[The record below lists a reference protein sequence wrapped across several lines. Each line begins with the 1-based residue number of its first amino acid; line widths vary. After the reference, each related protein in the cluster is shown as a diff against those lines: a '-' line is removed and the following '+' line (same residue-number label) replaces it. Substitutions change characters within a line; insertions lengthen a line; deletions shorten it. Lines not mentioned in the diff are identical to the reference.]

1 MLSCVLATREGSK
14 SALTATVV
22 DGAAKAEEHMQSRKL
37 KISLSERRLPANSSA
52 GGISTS
58 WAQKLL

>member
-22 DGAAKAEEHMQSRKL
+22 DGVAKAEEQMQSRKL
-37 KISLSERRLPANSSA
+37 KISLSERRYPANSSA
-52 GGISTS
+52 RGISPS
-58 WAQKLL
+58 WAQKLR